1 MVAHVVLLRPRPDLS
16 HAERDRLF
24 ASLEH
29 AIGNIP
35 MIRRARVGRRI
46 ILGREYDRQN
56 AADFP
61 YAAMIEFDTEAD
73 LRAYLDHPA
82 HHELSE
88 HFYRTAEAALV
99 YDFVL
104 GDAAQVSVLLG

>member
-1 MVAHVVLLRPRPDLS
+1 MVSHVDLRRPRPDLS
-16 HAERDRLF
+16 HAERDPAL

-46 ILGREYDRQN
+46 TLGREYDRQN
-56 AADFP
+56 ASDFP
-61 YAAMIEFDTEAD
+61 YAAMIEFDTDAD

-88 HFYRTAEAALV
+88 HFYRAAEAALV
-99 YDFVL
+99 TTSSLETL
-104 GDAAQVSVLLG
+104 GR